1 MNRSRVWLALIG
13 GTALFGCSALIGTRD
28 IFLDENSPNGNEDG
42 GGTSS
47 SGTGGSSGTSSSG
60 SSGTSDGGPDGS
72 TNCTADLQTSAQH
85 CGRCGHDCLGGECS
99 AGKCLPKILASGLVN
114 PNAIA
119 LDATHVYTT
128 TYGDGRVIRA
138 AKDGSSF
145 APIATGMKYSSG
157 VGVAGN
163 TLYWTNADFTY
174 DDAGYWGGLFKCTL
188 PACTDKSLVVAA
200 DMPNNLSEV
209 SGVIFLSVRNDAEIR
224 RVNANGSGNILVAT
238 TNSPFGLAC
247 DTNHCYYTSS
257 QPNLYRAQA
266 DGGRGETAVGALNAD
281 FVGYAAVDNDRYYWA
296 FTEENTGKGKVQS
309 GLKNDIAGAK
319 TTYGTDNKSGSVGVA
334 VDATNVYWTNGGT
347 FTGNTSNADGELL
360 TCPKAGCPA
369 GGPTLLADKLPN
381 PWGVAVDEVAVYWV
395 EYTNDLQ
402 QTGAIKKVAKP

>member
-1 MNRSRVWLALIG
+1 MSHTRTWVVVFG

-28 IFLDENSPNGNEDG
+28 IFFDETSPNGSEDG
-42 GGTSS
+42 GGSS
-47 SGTGGSSGTSSSG
+47 SGTGSSGTASSSG
-60 SSGTSDGGPDGS
+60 SSGGNDAS
-72 TNCTADLQTSAQH
+72 TDAPINCNADFQTDPLH
-85 CGRCGHDCLGGECS
+85 CGRCGHDCLGGACT
-99 AGKCLPKILASGLVN
+99 AGKCGSKILASGLMN

-119 LDATHVYTT
+119 LDATNVYVT
-128 TYGDGRVIRA
+128 TYNDGRVIRA

-163 TLYWTNADFTY
+163 VLFWTNADFTY

-188 PACTDKSLVVAA
+188 PACTDKSLVLAA

-209 SGVIFLSVRNDAEIR
+209 SGVVFLSVRNDAQIR
-224 RVNANGSGNILVAT
+224 RVNANGTGELLVAT
-238 TNSPFGLAC
+238 TNQPFGLAC
-247 DTNHCYYTSS
+247 DTNHCYYTSA
-257 QPNLYRAQA
+257 QPNLYRALA
-266 DGGRGETAVGALNAD
+266 DGGRGETAVGALDSD
-281 FVGYAAVDNDRYYWA
+281 FIGYVTVDNERFYWA
-296 FTEENTGKGKVQS
+296 YTQENTGKGKVFS

-319 TTYGTDNKSGSVGVA
+319 IEYGDNKTGSVGVA

-360 TCPKAGCPA
+360 TCPKTGCPA

-381 PWGVAVDEVAVYWV
+381 PWGVAVDDVAVYWA
-395 EYTNDLQ
+395 EYTNDFQ